1 MTDEQL
7 NGLRALRT
15 RVDACRRELAE
26 GALELAVDE
35 PTRHFAHKAVESFA
49 RLGDDLR
56 RYEFAL
62 MHCGSRGA

>member
-1 MTDEQL
+1 MSDEQL
-7 NGLRALRT
+7 NELRALRA
-15 RVDACRRELAE
+15 RVDVCRREFAE

-35 PTRHFAHKAVESFA
+35 PTKHFAHKAVEAFA
-49 RLGDDLR
+49 KLGDDLR